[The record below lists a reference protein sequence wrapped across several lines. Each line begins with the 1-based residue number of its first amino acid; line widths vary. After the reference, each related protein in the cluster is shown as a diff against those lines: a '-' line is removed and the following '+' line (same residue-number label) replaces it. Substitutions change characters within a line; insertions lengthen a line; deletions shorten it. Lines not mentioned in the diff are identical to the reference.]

1 MMGKLIVGGAVIVI
15 LFILFV
21 IFCNIDGSKCFGKA
35 ENSSQPTK

>member
-21 IFCNIDGSKCFGKA
+21 IFCKIDGSKCFGKA
-35 ENSSQPTK
+35 ETPVEPVK